1 MCYILEYKICYDV
14 KTDVHNIYV
23 KAKDPTPEALYIY
36 DRVGL
41 AQSVACPPLAR

>member
-36 DRVGL
+36 MTVSGWLSR
-41 AQSVACPPLAR
+41 